1 MATIIPRVG
10 RSGEKRWQAKVRM
23 QRDGQSYSESKTFS
37 SKKAAEKWAKQRE
50 VALEET
56 GLPRKHSGVTVA
68 EACRL
73 YVSDLKQTP
82 KGVGRTKGM
91 ALVRMGKDEVLS
103 GITLAAAKSADWI
116 EYLKSRYQYEIE
128 GRVITRSPATLAEEY
143 VHLRGL
149 IDHAAVDWGLKAS
162 MIELEAA
169 GKHARKV
176 GLIGSSES
184 RDVRPTLQQ
193 LDEVF
198 GYFYRERSG
207 RGANNVTRLPVI
219 TIFLFLI
226 FSTRRVSELTRL
238 RWADL
243 DREHQRILVR
253 QMKHPRA
260 KASND
265 VWVHLPDRAMALIDT
280 IPQVGELI
288 FPYDPKSIAKQW
300 QRARDWAGHEDLR
313 LHDLRHEGVSHLF
326 ELGWDITRVAM
337 VSGHQSWD
345 MLKRYT
351 HLVKPDPFDKY
362 AGWEWLSKMKLE

>member
-10 RSGEKRWQAKVRM
+10 KSGEKRYQAKVRL
-23 QRDGQSYSESKTFS
+23 QRDGQGYSESKTFS
-37 SKKAAEKWAKQRE
+37 SKKAAEKWAKARE
-50 VALEET
+50 VELEQS

-68 EACRL
+68 QACKL
-73 YVSDLKQTP
+73 YVDDLLATP
-82 KGVGRTKGM
+82 RGVGRTKRM
-91 ALVRMGKDEVLS
+91 ALVRMSRDEVLA
-103 GITLAAAKSADWI
+103 GFTLAGARSADWI
-116 EYLKSRYQYEIE
+116 DYLKSRYQYTIE
-128 GRVITRSPATLAEEY
+128 DRVITRAPATLAEDY
-143 VHLRGL
+143 AYFRGL
-149 IDHAAVDWGLKAS
+149 IEHAAVDWGVKAS
-162 MIELEAA
+162 MDELEAA

-176 GLIGSSES
+176 GLIGMSES
-184 RDVRPTLQQ
+184 RDVRPGLQQ

-207 RGANNVTRLPVI
+207 KGANNVTRLPVI

-226 FSTRRVSELTRL
+226 FSTRRVSEVTRL

-280 IPQVGELI
+280 MPQVDERI
-288 FPYDPKSIAKQW
+288 FPFAEKSIAKQW
-300 QRARDWAGHEDLR
+300 QTARNWAGHEDLR

-326 ELGWDITRVAM
+326 ELGWDIPRVAM

-351 HLVKPDPFDKY
+351 HLVRPKPVDKY
-362 AGWEWLSKMKLE
+362 AGWKWLGKLGLE

>member
-10 RSGEKRWQAKVRM
+10 KSGEKRYQAKVRL
-23 QRDGQSYSESKTFS
+23 QRDGQGYSESKTFS
-37 SKKAAEKWAKQRE
+37 SKKAAEKWAKARE
-50 VALEET
+50 VELEQT

-68 EACRL
+68 QACKL
-73 YVSDLKQTP
+73 YVDDLLATP
-82 KGVGRTKGM
+82 RGVGRTKRM
-91 ALVRMGKDEVLS
+91 ALVRMSKDDVLA
-103 GITLAAAKSADWI
+103 GFTLAGARSADWI
-116 EYLKSRYQYEIE
+116 DYLKSRYQYTIE
-128 GRVITRSPATLAEEY
+128 DRVITRAPATLAEDY
-143 VHLRGL
+143 AYFRGL
-149 IDHAAVDWGLKAS
+149 IEHAAVDWGVKAS
-162 MIELEAA
+162 MDELEAA

-176 GLIGSSES
+176 GLIGVSES

-207 RGANNVTRLPVI
+207 KGANNVTRLPVI

-226 FSTRRVSELTRL
+226 FSTRRVSEVTRL

-243 DREHQRILVR
+243 DREHHRILVR

-260 KASND
+260 KVSND
-265 VWVHLPDRAMALIDT
+265 VWVYLPDRAMALIDT
-280 IPQVGELI
+280 MPQVDERI
-288 FPYDPKSIAKQW
+288 FPFAEKSIAKQW
-300 QRARDWAGHEDLR
+300 QTARNWAGHEDLR

-326 ELGWDITRVAM
+326 ELGWDIPRVAM

-351 HLVKPDPFDKY
+351 HLVRPEPVDKY
-362 AGWEWLSKMKLE
+362 AGWEWLGKLGLE